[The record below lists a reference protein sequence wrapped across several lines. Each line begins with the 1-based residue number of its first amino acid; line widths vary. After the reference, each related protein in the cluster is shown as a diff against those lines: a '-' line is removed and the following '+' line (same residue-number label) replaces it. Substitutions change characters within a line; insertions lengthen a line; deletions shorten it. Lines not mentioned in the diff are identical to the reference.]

1 MIIFG
6 YPGIGKSTLA
16 HINKTGK
23 YIDLESSLFKTNS
36 DPYWYKTYGLVGQS
50 LSEQRFDVLMST
62 HPEVLSFLD
71 TLTIDT
77 KMIIVPNISL
87 RIGWIQMLEG
97 RKDKT
102 NKFKDK
108 MAYLHVRDNFEKD
121 VLSLK
126 KYAERHKKNIIFV
139 ELPKWHVDLAKIIE
153 EAKVR

>member
-16 HINKTGK
+16 YINKTGK

-50 LSEQRFDVLMST
+50 LSEQGFDVLMST

-71 TLTIDT
+71 STIDT
-77 KMIIVPNISL
+77 KMLIVPNISL
-87 RIGWIQMLEG
+87 RIEWIQMLEG

-139 ELPKWHVDLAKIIE
+139 EVSERNVDLAKIIE